1 MGDHQRV
8 HPAGDVEAPPT
19 TVPVPLAVPLPQ
31 IRKRRLISRSITLYN
46 YRHARSSLPV
56 NIHAKKAPTNLK
68 RSTSTC
74 SRTCWR
80 SRCMCCTIGILV
92 FVFIIIGATAGIL
105 YLIFQPKLPN
115 YSVDSLKISDLR
127 LNLDMTLYAKFDV
140 KITANNPNK
149 KIGIH
154 YEQGG
159 RLSVWYTNMKLCQGT
174 LPKFYQGH
182 QNKTLL
188 NVALTGQTQYG
199 NTLMNALQQK
209 QQTGRIPLDLKVD
222 APVAIQLGRL
232 KLRKLEE
239 VEEGMETIWGNHEF
253 RDERDEEIQALRR
266 QVDQP
271 TLRLECQEA
280 RSKRGGSSCGS
291 SSDEGEV
298 NPFGHHRRNC
308 HDSFKD
314 ELPEFHGRLH
324 PEEFLGRLWR

>member
-19 TVPVPLAVPLPQ
+19 TVPVPLPQ
-31 IRKRRLISRSITLYN
+31 GPGSSITTTTTEKGKFEKDQKEEIDQQEHHPLQLQ
-46 YRHARSSLPV
+46 ARSSLPV

-74 SRTCWR
+74 SCTCW
-80 SRCMCCTIGILV
+80 SRCICCTIGILV

-159 RLSVWYTNMKLCQGT
+159 RMSVWYTNMKLCQGT

-199 NTLMNALQQK
+199 NTLMNALQQQ

-232 KLRKLEE
+232 KLRKVRILGECLL
-239 VEEGMETIWGNHEF
+239 VVDSLTANNLISIKANNCRF
-253 RDERDEEIQALRR
+253 RLK
-266 QVDQP
+266 
-271 TLRLECQEA
+271 L
-280 RSKRGGSSCGS
+280 
-291 SSDEGEV
+291 
-298 NPFGHHRRNC
+298 
-308 HDSFKD
+308 
-314 ELPEFHGRLH
+314 
-324 PEEFLGRLWR
+324 

>member
-19 TVPVPLAVPLPQ
+19 TLAAPQ
-31 IRKRRLISRSITLYN
+31 PQGHRHGSSITTTEKEKFDKDQKEEIDQQEHHPLQLQ
-46 YRHARSSLPV
+46 ARSSLSV
-56 NIHAKKAPTNLK
+56 NIHAKKPPTNLK

-74 SRTCWR
+74 SCTCW
-80 SRCMCCTIGILV
+80 SRCMYCTIGILV

-159 RLSVWYTNMKLCQGT
+159 RLSVWYTNTKLCQGT

-199 NTLMNALQQK
+199 NTLMNALQQQ

-232 KLRKLEE
+232 QLKKVRILGECLLVVDSLTANNLISIKANNCRFRLKL
-239 VEEGMETIWGNHEF
+239 
-253 RDERDEEIQALRR
+253 
-266 QVDQP
+266 
-271 TLRLECQEA
+271 
-280 RSKRGGSSCGS
+280 
-291 SSDEGEV
+291 
-298 NPFGHHRRNC
+298 
-308 HDSFKD
+308 
-314 ELPEFHGRLH
+314 
-324 PEEFLGRLWR
+324 

>member
-19 TVPVPLAVPLPQ
+19 TVPVPLPQ
-31 IRKRRLISRSITLYN
+31 GPGSSITTTTTEKGKFEKDQKEEIDQQEHHPLQLQ
-46 YRHARSSLPV
+46 ARSSLPV

-74 SRTCWR
+74 SCTCWN
-80 SRCMCCTIGILV
+80 RCICCTIGILV

-159 RLSVWYTNMKLCQGT
+159 RMSVWYTNMKLCQGT

-199 NTLMNALQQK
+199 NTLMNALQQQ

-232 KLRKLEE
+232 KLRKVRILGECLL
-239 VEEGMETIWGNHEF
+239 VVDSLTANNLISIKANNCRF
-253 RDERDEEIQALRR
+253 RL
-266 QVDQP
+266 
-271 TLRLECQEA
+271 
-280 RSKRGGSSCGS
+280 K
-291 SSDEGEV
+291 
-298 NPFGHHRRNC
+298 F
-308 HDSFKD
+308 
-314 ELPEFHGRLH
+314 
-324 PEEFLGRLWR
+324 

>member
-19 TVPVPLAVPLPQ
+19 TVSVPLAVPQPQ
-31 IRKRRLISRSITLYN
+31 GH
-46 YRHARSSLPV
+46 RHSSSVTTTTTTEKEKFDKDQKEEIDQQEHHPLQIQARSSLPV
-56 NIHAKKAPTNLK
+56 NIHAKKPPTNLK

-74 SRTCWR
+74 SCTCW
-80 SRCMCCTIGILV
+80 SRCMYCTIGILV
-92 FVFIIIGATAGIL
+92 FVFIIIGATAGLL
-105 YLIFQPKLPN
+105 YLIFHPKLPN

-127 LNLDMTLYAKFDV
+127 LNLDITLYAKFDV

-182 QNKTLL
+182 RNKTLL

-199 NTLMNALQQK
+199 NTLMNALQQQ

-222 APVAIQLGRL
+222 APVAIQLGTL
-232 KLRKLEE
+232 KLRKVRILGECLL
-239 VEEGMETIWGNHEF
+239 VVDSLTANNLISIKANNCRF
-253 RDERDEEIQALRR
+253 RLK
-266 QVDQP
+266 
-271 TLRLECQEA
+271 L
-280 RSKRGGSSCGS
+280 
-291 SSDEGEV
+291 
-298 NPFGHHRRNC
+298 
-308 HDSFKD
+308 
-314 ELPEFHGRLH
+314 
-324 PEEFLGRLWR
+324 